1 MHGVHAAYVDD
12 AGHSIWG
19 LPGEDA
25 QTRLRLWAG
34 KKLVADSGST
44 EAYVEDLP
52 VRQTPYRLRLRTAFS
67 GDWWSTSTDVTT
79 EWRFRSARAGAEEP
93 VSLPLLQVDYGV
105 PAALDGS
112 VDRTAKLTLS
122 ADHQPGVEGADVTGL
137 RLWASSDDG
146 ENWQEVTETVI
157 RAYRLGPAS

>member
-1 MHGVHAAYVDD
+1 M
-12 AGHSIWG
+12 S
-19 LPGEDA
+19 
-25 QTRLRLWAG
+25 
-34 KKLVADSGST
+34 
-44 EAYVEDLP
+44 
-52 VRQTPYRLRLRTAFS
+52 RTCRYGRRRTGCASAPHFS